1 MTWLI
6 EGGLNYGEI
15 ITIDLNKTENISD
28 LEGNDF
34 YVLPKMNGEE
44 LDYERSGVYRV
55 FNILN
60 NFGVGRE
67 VLGDK
72 KMEVLWSYRLDIT
85 ERIIKSD
92 GKRKNETRISKKN

>member
-60 NFGVGRE
+60 NFGVMG
-67 VLGDK
+67 
-72 KMEVLWSYRLDIT
+72 SY
-85 ERIIKSD
+85 IK
-92 GKRKNETRISKKN
+92 